1 MKSIFSRMNVSKKFI
16 VTFVIVF
23 VATTGSMAILFS
35 LLAGADKHI
44 DNFLSR
50 SLSSIDSQMTIRDEL
65 DSINQSLYNMAEGAS
80 SSEVKTGY
88 EIITASEAAIES
100 EISKLSDTSGIDAFS
115 TAYQKVKETAED
127 IYKLAEKGNQES
139 ALSRYTGTFIPTLE
153 TLNKAMSEMAA
164 ASTAE
169 SRSAVKNFK
178 STKTKAILIFCAL
191 AGVALIFTAY
201 VLIVLQKSIV
211 LPLEKLVDSCQ
222 DLKDG
227 RKIKP
232 LHIDSQDEFGE
243 LGKTFED
250 MSNTVSFVIDDTCHM
265 LASGAAKNLDA
276 RSEDESKY
284 VGKYDEIVHSTYAVF
299 SDISESMRLTNGIAE
314 QVSSGSNQISAVSQ
328 TLAQGTT
335 EQASSVQELS
345 ASIAD
350 ISQRVKNNAEDA
362 ERAKVLASGN
372 ELTMCSSV
380 SDMELAREA
389 MDEIT
394 TTSKNI
400 SKVIK
405 TIDDI
410 AFQTNI
416 LALNAAV
423 EAARAGAAGKGFAV
437 VADEVRNLSQ
447 KSAEAAK
454 NTTAL
459 IENSIKAV
467 EKGTQLVS
475 NTSFGFADV
484 ARKAGEVASLVDSIF
499 AQTQEQAVAISQVSI
514 GIEQV
519 SSVIQ
524 MNSATAEESAAA
536 AEELAA
542 LAKQLSELTGQ
553 YKLYH
558 ETVKVD

>member
-1 MKSIFSRMNVSKKFI
+1 MNVSKKFI